1 MRLPPTRDTRH
12 TFSRNGLWWYMVAA
26 EAVTVRLLGRPA
38 VLHDG
43 NWTEPTPGRMAAL
56 LYYLAF
62 HGGWVGR
69 SDLVYLFWPDA
80 PEATARGNLRPLL
93 SRLARE
99 PYAQALERQRSRVRW
114 PVRTDVQVCREL
126 MQAQRWREAW
136 ELGRHELLTG
146 FDLTSAPEFGAW
158 LEAERSEL
166 RQSAR
171 LAGARALEECR
182 SVGDH
187 AEAVVV
193 AAQLHRSDPLDEAA
207 ARRHMLA
214 LADAGDPAGALAL
227 FEGLRRLLAEELGAD
242 PGHETVRLA
251 EALRAGTAVLGP
263 ARDAARTHPPSP
275 VASRAHTLPH
285 QPTRFVGRES
295 EVAALIDTLE
305 DEAGR
310 LLTIVGPGGVGK
322 TRLAIEVARRA
333 GSRFEHGT
341 RFVDLSAIREPEAL
355 IAAVAGAVGA
365 EPRPGRAAVG
375 SISEHLRGSA
385 LLLVLDNMEQ
395 VIEEARELVA
405 GLVAQ
410 APAVRILAT
419 SRVRLGYRGERVFDL
434 AGLQYRAAA
443 GGMEPEAVSL
453 FIRALRR
460 VRSDFVVTPPDLERV
475 HRICEIVGGL
485 PLALELAAAWGRVLS
500 LGEIEAELA
509 SGLELLEVTP
519 AGVPPRHAGMRRV
532 FDHSW
537 SLLRPR
543 ERQALRNLS
552 VFHGGWTREAAA
564 AVADAGLPVHL
575 ALRDASLIWRD
586 AASRFGWHP
595 LVGKYA
601 RERAT
606 ERPAELDAALDRHAR
621 YFLGIL
627 AGQRSAWWG
636 NEGAQRL
643 AEVEAEMANVEAA
656 CRRAIAGRRVGLLTE
671 ALHGLEWLISAS
683 RQVEL
688 YVQLVREIV
697 ALAEPGSMLRG
708 RALTCLGAAATWRNQ
723 GPVSDRIVADL
734 EEAIAILRQHD
745 APLDAAWAHRFLGM
759 SLVRLGRITEARE
772 VWRRALELH
781 RSLGDAEGV
790 AMMLNN
796 LGDTAPTFREAISNH
811 RAAIAYGL
819 DAGAAFPVALAS
831 DGLGHTLFRRHGPLP
846 EAVEALERAV
856 DLAARTGFHEV
867 EQHDRR
873 LLAQALAAS
882 GRLDAA
888 LAYISRAI
896 ATCEAAG
903 DDRAASDLMEARA
916 LEAWIAWQA
925 GDERTARESAE
936 AALTPRPRSAAA
948 TPPGSE
954 ALAHLVLGRLALE
967 RQDSATAALELGST
981 RSAQARVT
989 RAQPGTWHDFMA
1001 EEPDALAWT
1010 RLLAAEAELAAATDC
1025 PDDARAAAES
1035 ALRIALRSEQ
1045 DPAAAMALVVAAGA
1059 CAAEGDIGRARELVA
1074 YLQRHPATPFEALS
1088 IARRLEAGLP
1098 PPDAA
1103 ATPGA
1108 AIASRQGPIAAVAEG
1123 ALLQLRTSS

>member
-1 MRLPPTRDTRH
+1 
-12 TFSRNGLWWYMVAA
+12 MVAA

-43 NWTEPTPGRMAAL
+43 EWTEPTPGRMAAL

-99 PYAQALERQRSRVRW
+99 PYAHGLERERSRVRW
-114 PVRTDVQVCREL
+114 LVRTDVQAYREL
-126 MQAQRWREAW
+126 LHAQRWREAW
-136 ELGRHELLTG
+136 ELGRSELLTG
-146 FDLTSAPEFGAW
+146 FDLASAPEFGAW

-166 RQSAR
+166 KQAAR
-171 LAGARALEECR
+171 RAGGRAIDELQAA
-182 SVGDH
+182 GDH
-187 AEAVVV
+187 GEAIVI
-193 AAQLHRSDPLDEAA
+193 AAQLHRGDPLDEAA

-214 LADAGDPAGALAL
+214 LTRAGDAPGAIAV
-227 FEGLRRLLAEELGAD
+227 FDGLRSLLAEEVGVD
-242 PGHETVRLA
+242 PTDETVRLA
-251 EALRAGTAVLGP
+251 EALRTGTAVLVP
-263 ARDAARTHPPSP
+263 PPDDARAAPPTP
-275 VASRAHTLPH
+275 VASSAHTLPH
-285 QPTRFVGRES
+285 QPTRFVGRER

-310 LLTIVGPGGVGK
+310 LLTVVGPGGVGK

-341 RFVDLSAIREPEAL
+341 RFVDLSATREPEAL

-375 SISEHLRGSA
+375 SITEHLRSSA

-405 GLVAQ
+405 RLVAQ

-434 AGLQYRAAA
+434 AGLPYRAAPD
-443 GGMEPEAVSL
+443 GMEPEAVSL

-460 VRSDFVVTPPDLERV
+460 VRPGIVITRSDLERA

-485 PLALELAAAWGRVLS
+485 PLALELAAAWLRVLS

-509 SGLELLEVTP
+509 SGLELLEATP
-519 AGVPPRHAGMRRV
+519 AGVPRRHAGMRPV

-543 ERQALRNLS
+543 ERKALRDLS

-586 AASRFGWHP
+586 AAGRFGWHP

-627 AGQRSAWWG
+627 AEQRPAWWG
-636 NEGAQRL
+636 DEGAQRL
-643 AEVEAEMANVEAA
+643 AEVEAEMANLEAA
-656 CRRAIAGRRVGLLTE
+656 CRQAIAGRRVRLLTE

-697 ALAEPGSMLRG
+697 ALGEPGSMLRG
-708 RALTCLGAAATWRNQ
+708 RALTCLAAAATWRNH
-723 GPVSDRIVADL
+723 GTVSDGIVADL
-734 EEAIAILRQHD
+734 EEAIAILQEHD
-745 APLDAAWAHRFLGM
+745 ALMDAAWAHRFLGM
-759 SLVRLGRITEARE
+759 SLVHLGRITEARE

-831 DGLGHTLFRRHGPLP
+831 DGLGHTLFRRHGALP
-846 EAVEALERAV
+846 DAIEALERAV
-856 DLAARTGFHEV
+856 ALGARTGFHEV

-873 LLAQALAAS
+873 LLAQALAAR
-882 GRLDAA
+882 GE
-888 LAYISRAI
+888 LASARACIESAI
-896 ATCEAAG
+896 AACEATG
-903 DDRAASDLMEARA
+903 DDRATSDLADARA
-916 LEAWIAWQA
+916 LEAWIAWLA
-925 GDERTARESAE
+925 GDERAASQSAH
-936 AALTPRPRSAAA
+936 AALTLRARAAAA
-948 TPPGSE
+948 TTPGSE
-954 ALAHLVLGRLALE
+954 ALAHLVLGWLALE
-967 RQDSATAALELGST
+967 RQDLETATVELGGA

-989 RAQPGTWHDFMA
+989 RARPGTWHDFMA

-1010 RLLAAEAELAAATDC
+1010 RLLAAEAELAGAMAR
-1025 PDDARAAAES
+1025 PDEVRAAAEA
-1035 ALRIALRSEQ
+1035 ALRIALRSQQ
-1045 DPAAAMALVVAAGA
+1045 DPAAALALVIAAGA
-1059 CAAEGDIGRARELVA
+1059 CAARDDIERARGLIA
-1074 YLQRHPATPFEALS
+1074 YVGRHPATPFEALS
-1088 IARRLEAGLP
+1088 AARRLEAGWP
-1098 PPDAA
+1098 RPAPDAA
-1103 ATPGA
+1103 ATLD
-1108 AIASRQGPIAAVAEG
+1108 ASTGSAQGPIAAVAEG
-1123 ALLQLRTSS
+1123 ALLRLRTRR